1 MKTNTQKPLDLKQ
14 TRHSRALNQC
24 QSVDSKYSSVTGF
37 MRITL
42 LTTLAFWLISKP
54 YFVHAETNAVTSY
67 LQEVA
72 KSNAQELG
80 GIIADEHW
88 TRIEFSSTYIEPI
101 VVSEEPI
108 ANANS
113 TYVVGIRNVD
123 AVGFEISLKN
133 CNKSTGIPV
142 QEDVNFSVIEKSR
155 LPATESSNA
164 KVRQQFS
171 WGECCPA
178 LDKTTGVVS

>member
-1 MKTNTQKPLDLKQ
+1 LKTNTQQSLDLKR
-14 TRHSRALNQC
+14 TRNSSASNHYKC
-24 QSVDSKYSSVTGF
+24 VDSTYRSVTGF
-37 MRITL
+37 MRIAL
-42 LTTLAFWLISKP
+42 LTTLPFGLISNS
-54 YFVHAETNAVTSY
+54 YFAHAETNVVRSY

-123 AVGFEISLKN
+123 AVGFEIILKN

-142 QEDVNFSVIEKSR
+142 QENVNFSVIDRSR
-155 LPATESSNA
+155 LPVTEGSIS
-164 KVRQQFS
+164 KIRQQFS
-171 WGECCPA
+171 WGKCPVTA
-178 LDKTTGVVS
+178 ITTGAVS